1 MNKHF
6 SKTTWM
12 TILSVLLFIFIGCS
26 DDSNEPENPL
36 SSNVAYLNWG
46 APKSE
51 VMNYMKNYEMNI
63 MDNDFICYIGRNNVQ
78 TISYQFQ
85 DNGLQAS
92 LILIPQDKIT
102 TSELQSSFSKY
113 EYLGEKNG
121 LNIYISE
128 TTNTLATIAQKVKG
142 ETTYYAIG
150 YTILNIETGES
161 LNNH

>member
-1 MNKHF
+1 M
-6 SKTTWM
+6 
-12 TILSVLLFIFIGCS
+12 LFIFNGCS
-26 DDSNEPENPL
+26 NDSDEPQIPIP
-36 SSNVAYLNWG
+36 SNMICTNWG
-46 APKSE
+46 ASKSE
-51 VMNYMKNYEMNI
+51 VIDYMKNYEMNI

-142 ETTYYAIG
+142 ETTYYAIA
-150 YTILNIETGES
+150 IVR
-161 LNNH
+161 